1 MNDSKVYNLTFD
13 RLMSRLSQ
21 RGASGTTALFGVRQ
35 LAAAFG
41 AGGNIPSNF
50 RQSWSN
56 DSRRRT
62 PGRKEL
68 PAGASLEEALVRF
81 CEPPDPKASLVN

>member
-1 MNDSKVYNLTFD
+1 
-13 RLMSRLSQ
+13 MSRIVTTGGVWS
-21 RGASGTTALFGVRQ
+21 TALFGVRQ

-68 PAGASLEEALVRF
+68 PAGASVEEALVRF
-81 CEPPDPKASLVN
+81 CEPPDPKASLVNWKV